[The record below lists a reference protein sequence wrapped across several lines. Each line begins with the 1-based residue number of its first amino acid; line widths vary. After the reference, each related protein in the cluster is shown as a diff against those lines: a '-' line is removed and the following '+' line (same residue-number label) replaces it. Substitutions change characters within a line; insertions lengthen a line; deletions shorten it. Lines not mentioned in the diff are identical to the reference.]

1 MKRRSKDDLQA
12 GTPHHAA
19 RGHVALWA
27 TIMSKAKPRANGT
40 HAEIAR
46 QLLEAIELDETRKSQ
61 GQPHVL

>member
-1 MKRRSKDDLQA
+1 MKSRPKEDRQE

-27 TIMSKAKPRANGT
+27 TVMAKAKPRAAGT